1 MRCIWSR
8 WEVWSRW
15 EEKKGEAF
23 ACEMPLCDQSWRECF
38 APTSANMHVTN
49 LSLRD
54 FRNYQRLDLLLG
66 PGTTLLYGPN
76 AAGKTS
82 VLEALF
88 FLATTRSPRISAD
101 RELVRWDAVG
111 EAGVT
116 PFARMVAEV
125 QRMAGKTRLEV
136 IVQRRAD
143 DEGQLT
149 NTSQKLVRVDK
160 RAARAIDL
168 VGMLRVVLFTP
179 ADITLVD
186 GPPSERRR
194 YIDITLSQLD
204 PHYVRTLAQYQKL
217 VQQRNSLLRSWRER
231 RRPPRAV
238 DDELAYWDREMAAT
252 GSYVLAERLRAVAD
266 LNAIVGDLFREIT
279 GGPEPL
285 LISYL
290 PSFDLKGVTAAG
302 PLAERIGRGLVE
314 QRREELARGQTSLGP
329 HRDDLSF
336 TVGGIDLGRYGS
348 RGQQRSVTLALK
360 LGEAELM
367 RVRSGETPVLLLD
380 DLLSELD
387 ATRRDHLLRAIMRPN
402 QQTLLSATDLS
413 DFTPEFLQGITR
425 VRVEEGQVY
434 PS

>member
-1 MRCIWSR
+1 
-8 WEVWSRW
+8 V
-15 EEKKGEAF
+15 
-23 ACEMPLCDQSWRECF
+23 
-38 APTSANMHVTN
+38 HVTN

-54 FRNYQRLDLLLG
+54 FRNYQRLDLQLP
-66 PGTTLLYGPN
+66 PGITLLYGPN

-88 FLATTRSPRISAD
+88 YLATTRSPRVGAD

-116 PFARMVAEV
+116 PFARVAAEV
-125 QRMAGKTRLEV
+125 QRRAGKVRLEV

-149 NTSQKLVRVDK
+149 NTSTKIVRIDK
-160 RAARAIDL
+160 RPARALDL
-168 VGMLRVVLFTP
+168 VGQLRVVLFTP
-179 ADITLVD
+179 ADLTLVD
-186 GPPSERRR
+186 GPPAERRR

-204 PHYVRTLAQYQKL
+204 PHYVRTLAHYQKI

-238 DDELAYWDREMAAT
+238 DDELAYWDQELAAA
-252 GSYVLAERLRAVAD
+252 GGYVLAERLRAVRD
-266 LNAIVGDLFREIT
+266 LNTI
-279 GGPEPL
+279 
-285 LISYL
+285 
-290 PSFDLKGVTAAG
+290 AG
-302 PLAERIGRGLVE
+302 PLFMSISGGDVPLAIAYQPSFELGDAVDSGGLAARLSQGLRE
-314 QRREELARGQTSLGP
+314 FRRDELARGQTLIGP
-329 HRDDLSF
+329 HRDDLAF
-336 TVGGIDLGRYGS
+336 TVGAVNLGRYGS

-367 RVRSGETPVLLLD
+367 RARSGDSPVLLLD

-387 ATRRDHLLRAIMRPN
+387 AARRAHMLEVVRRPD
-402 QQTLLSATDLS
+402 QQTLLSATDLA
-413 DFTPEFLQGITR
+413 DFGADFLDAITR
-425 VRVEEGQVY
+425 MRVEEGRVY

>member
-1 MRCIWSR
+1 
-8 WEVWSRW
+8 
-15 EEKKGEAF
+15 
-23 ACEMPLCDQSWRECF
+23 
-38 APTSANMHVTN
+38 MHITT
-49 LSLRD
+49 LALRD
-54 FRNYQRLDLLLG
+54 FRNYQRLDLQLG
-66 PGTTLLYGPN
+66 SGTTLLYGPN

-101 RELVRWDAVG
+101 RELVRWEAVG

-116 PFARMVAEV
+116 PFARVVAEV
-125 QRMAGKTRLEV
+125 QRLAGKIRLEV
-136 IVQRRAD
+136 LVQRRAD
-143 DEGQLT
+143 DDGQLT
-149 NTSQKLVRVDK
+149 NTSQKLVRINK
-160 RAARAIDL
+160 RPARALDL
-168 VGMLRVVLFTP
+168 VGQLRVVLFTP
-179 ADITLVD
+179 ADLTLVD

-204 PHYVRTLAQYQKL
+204 SHYVRTLAQYQKL
-217 VQQRNSLLRSWRER
+217 VQQRNSLLRAWRER

-252 GSYVLAERLRAVAD
+252 GGYLLAERLRAVQE
-266 LNAIVGDLFREIT
+266 LNGIVGELFQAIT
-279 GGPEPL
+279 GTGQPL
-285 LISYL
+285 YVAYQ
-290 PSFDLKGVTAAG
+290 PSFDLGGATIPGA
-302 PLAERIGRGLVE
+302 LAERMGQALVGA
-314 QRREELARGQTSLGP
+314 RREELARGQTSLGP

-367 RVRSGETPVLLLD
+367 RQRSGETPVLLLD

-387 ATRRDHLLRAIMRPN
+387 ARRRDHLLRAIARPG

-413 DFTPEFLQGITR
+413 DFTPEFLQNATKL
-425 VRVEEGQVY
+425 RVEEGRIY